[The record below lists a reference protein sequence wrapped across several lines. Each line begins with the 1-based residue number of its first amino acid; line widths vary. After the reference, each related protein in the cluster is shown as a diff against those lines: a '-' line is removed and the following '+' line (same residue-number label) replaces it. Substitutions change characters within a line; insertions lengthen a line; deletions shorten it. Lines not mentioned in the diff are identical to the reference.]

1 MTWEASAEVSAAPT
15 EPRAI
20 RSPVATLAFR
30 GALVGALSAYGVPML
45 FAEGLVVAT
54 IVTNDGVAAAAQ
66 WTLLY
71 AGFGVVAA
79 VVWGLLG
86 AGAGAVA
93 GSSFSG
99 FSRRLPPKS
108 ARLATGAVEGVL
120 VGIFTGA
127 GIGVFYSLDVVSILV
142 VGVASGLLA
151 MGTAASAL
159 RTRDAAVDARE
170 LHDVAARVTAI
181 WLTNWQVEEEPDDVH
196 VGDHVEWT
204 ISASDDEW
212 MDTVFDRAPTV
223 AGQVDNYRDDD
234 SDTSTLVGTV
244 TALRAVMP
252 LYAYAREGEP
262 RSERFPV
269 RGATVLTEVDSTARR
284 VGLIR
289 PNGVIGYVATVTR
302 VRLAAAQSH

>member
-1 MTWEASAEVSAAPT
+1 MTREASAEVSAAPT
-15 EPRAI
+15 ERRAI
-20 RSPVATLAFR
+20 RSPVAILAFR

-45 FAEGLVVAT
+45 FAEGVFVAT
-54 IVTNDGVAAAAQ
+54 IVTDDGVAAAAQ

-99 FSRRLPPKS
+99 SSRRLPPKS

-127 GIGVFYSLDVVSILV
+127 GIGVFFSLDVVSILV

-170 LHDVAARVTAI
+170 LHDA
-181 WLTNWQVEEEPDDVH
+181 
-196 VGDHVEWT
+196 
-204 ISASDDEW
+204 
-212 MDTVFDRAPTV
+212 
-223 AGQVDNYRDDD
+223 
-234 SDTSTLVGTV
+234 
-244 TALRAVMP
+244 
-252 LYAYAREGEP
+252 
-262 RSERFPV
+262 
-269 RGATVLTEVDSTARR
+269 
-284 VGLIR
+284 
-289 PNGVIGYVATVTR
+289 
-302 VRLAAAQSH
+302 AAAQSR